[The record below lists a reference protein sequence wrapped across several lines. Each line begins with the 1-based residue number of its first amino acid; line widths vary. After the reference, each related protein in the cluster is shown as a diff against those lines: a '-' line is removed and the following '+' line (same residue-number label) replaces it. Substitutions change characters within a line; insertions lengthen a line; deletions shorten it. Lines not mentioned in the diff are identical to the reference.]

1 MTPPLT
7 TIHSVSTVTPAFA
20 AAAFPMDEPLAA
32 ADLELLAALGD
43 LDPASLALD
52 PHKLYTVNGATDE
65 DDSVKAEYDAEG
77 LKRGQEPE
85 QEPAA
90 ATQNPPSRRTKFSAE
105 VRRARHRDRMQR
117 TRMAEKQDLETKRG
131 EMEVLETRLQTS
143 IAGYVRQD
151 PARSGATELL
161 DFVVE
166 CPGCESHQVSVRRPP
181 VPPAA
186 LQRRYVGLVVQ
197 QDQIKRE
204 NAQLVTRIHAHQK
217 YEKLV
222 AAELE
227 RVNDAA
233 VAAALEE
240 GPAAMPPNSSVAAK
254 NGGYWLS
261 FTENEPR
268 LYFEPLSW
276 AACQHAVEAVYS
288 TMLRLERGVESASG
302 PPSEGFGWTF
312 SFGPIPGSQDPHG
325 GASVQMHHQF
335 VKRISPRT
343 MSTLEPITIDSIS
356 RNAWEVMNSSELYT
370 KIYKKTMVSKV
381 LQQVDDHTSVLLR
394 TYPDE
399 RQVMRVRFLSLISL
413 VEDTAT
419 DPATGE
425 ERRRKAVL
433 LSVLDPDERLKTS
446 SGVSTSGA
454 SSGQATWLTGGM
466 SYVLFTEIGG
476 GEEIELEYGGHLGV
490 ASEQVQAAVI
500 RNTLESLL
508 RWEKAVTRSEA
519 MLLAFS

>member
-1 MTPPLT
+1 M
-7 TIHSVSTVTPAFA
+7 
-20 AAAFPMDEPLAA
+20 EPLAA

-43 LDPASLALD
+43 LDPTALDLD
-52 PHKLYTVNGATDE
+52 PHEYYTVSGATDE
-65 DDSVKAEYDAEG
+65 DDGVKAEDDAET
-77 LKRGQEPE
+77 LKQEKEPE
-85 QEPAA
+85 QEPTVAA
-90 ATQNPPSRRTKFSAE
+90 AAEKPPSRRAKFSAE

-131 EMEVLETRLQTS
+131 EMETLETRLQTS
-143 IAGYVRQD
+143 IEGYVREK
-151 PARSGATELL
+151 PGGGATGLL
-161 DFVVE
+161 DVE
-166 CPGCESHQVSVRRPP
+166 SDHCENRQLAVRLPP
-181 VPPAA
+181 VAPAV
-186 LQRRYVGLVVQ
+186 LQRRYVGLVLQ

-222 AAELE
+222 AAEAE
-227 RVNDAA
+227 RANDAA
-233 VAAALEE
+233 LAAALEE
-240 GPAAMPPNSSVAAK
+240 GPAAMPPNSSIAAE

-268 LYFEPLSW
+268 LYFESLNW
-276 AACQHAVEAVYS
+276 AACQRAVEAVYS
-288 TMLRLERGVESASG
+288 KMLRLERGVECASG
-302 PPSEGFGWTF
+302 PPLESFGWTF
-312 SFGPIPGSQDPHG
+312 SFGTMPGTRDPRG
-325 GASVQMHHQF
+325 GASAQMHHQF
-335 VKRISPRT
+335 VKRIAPRAL
-343 MSTLEPITIDSIS
+343 STLEPITIDSIA

-370 KIYKKTMVSKV
+370 KIYKAAMVSKV
-381 LQQVDDHTSVLLR
+381 LQQVNDHTSVLLR

-433 LSVLDPDERLKTS
+433 LSVLDPDECLKTS
-446 SGVSTSGA
+446 SGVTTSCA
-454 SSGQATWLTGGM
+454 SSGQATWLTDGM
-466 SYVLFTEIGG
+466 SYVMFTEIGG
-476 GEEIELEYGGHLGV
+476 GEEIALEYGGHLGV
-490 ASEQVQAAVI
+490 ASEELQAAVI

-519 MLLAFS
+519 MLLVFS